1 MLAIAPLA
9 LIGLFSAFAAA
20 ALVSGGKRGRRSK
33 AIAPA
38 SSNPLNDPDSTWQ
51 RMWELPPSAPGDAR
65 PLYEYELD
73 SRILSGSRK
82 GALIADVSREQLL
95 LDFWPGLSHQ
105 ERAWTL
111 QQWGFLTKNQK
122 RIAVFLITES
132 CSDTSIEDLSEQGM
146 LMDIIAQ
153 RGGLQG
159 TKGLGEPGTGYFAS
173 DRFSMWGFACGQ
185 NLLFDTPPNM
195 DFYPPAQN
203 ISIDDIVSLYWGYD
217 ENAALT
223 QAAVKIPRGGWAG
236 TYIRKGEGLGPFDD
250 EYFQMSFRTPFDESA
265 YLWLYKNCDVWK
277 TLQPYNNS
285 INIILGIRA
294 VEQMETD
301 GDMSRMVLAKQL
313 EKEKGCYFDLEGG
326 LEFGNV

>member
-9 LIGLFSAFAAA
+9 LIGFFSAFAAA
-20 ALVSGGKRGRRSK
+20 ALISGGKRGRPSK

-51 RMWELPPSAPGDAR
+51 RMWEFPPSAPGDSR

-95 LDFWPGLSHQ
+95 LDYWPGLSHQ

-132 CSDTSIEDLSEQGM
+132 CSDSSIDDLSEQGM

-159 TKGLGEPGTGYFAS
+159 TKGLGEPGTGSLHLTDFP
-173 DRFSMWGFACGQ
+173 CGVLRAGRTFFTKP
-185 NLLFDTPPNM
+185 LLT
-195 DFYPPAQN
+195 
-203 ISIDDIVSLYWGYD
+203 W
-217 ENAALT
+217 T
-223 QAAVKIPRGGWAG
+223 
-236 TYIRKGEGLGPFDD
+236 
-250 EYFQMSFRTPFDESA
+250 SFHP
-265 YLWLYKNCDVWK
+265 LK
-277 TLQPYNNS
+277 TSPLMTS
-285 INIILGIRA
+285 
-294 VEQMETD
+294 
-301 GDMSRMVLAKQL
+301 
-313 EKEKGCYFDLEGG
+313 
-326 LEFGNV
+326 